1 MSTTSATRETATA
14 GRLTIT
20 SHRDTTRGQL
30 CFNKAHDGALCF
42 RMR

>member
-1 MSTTSATRETATA
+1 MSHPPATRETATA

-20 SHRDTTRGQL
+20 SHRETTRGQL
-30 CFNKAHDGALCF
+30 CFKKAHDGALCF